1 MNKVK
6 LWVLDKFLYESGDN
20 TVFVTFD
27 NQNRLVELDY
37 EDKDGASHK
46 FIAVADPYARPEV
59 QYMVLEDNL
68 CLNVPIKNLY
78 DLTSDDDP
86 EGYVFFNKINKKLY
100 IKYDYNGTDLVLSKK

>member
-20 TVFVTFD
+20 DVFVIFD
-27 NQNRLVELDY
+27 DKNRLVELNY

-46 FIAVADPYARPEV
+46 FIALADPYARPEV
-59 QYMVLEDNL
+59 QDTVLEDNL
-68 CLNVPIKNLY
+68 CLHDPIKHLY
-78 DLTSDDDP
+78 DLTGIDDP

-100 IKYDYNGTDLVLSKK
+100 IKYDYNGTELVLSKK